1 MMKYALLKRFPE
13 LDHKS
18 QRGSK
23 PRCHLL
29 TDGTTAEVAG
39 RLTGLAKPYGFV
51 AIDNC
56 WMPRGFE
63 SIDEVKLH
71 NPNTI
76 VTKKE
81 SKKLK
86 NWWFAKPRGSGPV
99 WDLVSQC
106 SVGSGT
112 RARRGVLLVEAKA
125 HWEELER
132 ERKGKDLDANASDN
146 SHRNHDRI
154 GSAID
159 EANIGLRT
167 LTGNPEWALCR
178 DRCYQ
183 LANRF
188 AWAWKLMELG
198 VPVVLVYLGFL
209 NANEMSDSRPFYCP
223 EDWDKCVKTHA
234 KHHVPDGIWERE
246 WQAENGASL
255 AACVRSVDQS
265 LTAARIS
272 L

>member
-1 MMKYALLKRFPE
+1 MKRFPE
-13 LDHKS
+13 LDDKS

-29 TDGTTAEVAG
+29 TDGTTVEVAG
-39 RLTGLAKPYGFV
+39 RLTRLVTPYGSV
-51 AIDNC
+51 VTGN

-63 SIDEVKLH
+63 SINEVKLH
-71 NPNTI
+71 SPNTFI
-76 VTKKE
+76 TDEKRR
-81 SKKLK
+81 KLRD
-86 NWWFAKPRGSGPV
+86 WWFRIPGGSGPV

-125 HWEELER
+125 YWGELEQ
-132 ERKGKDLDANASDN
+132 EQTGKELKTNASDN

-154 GSAID
+154 EGAID
-159 EANIGLRT
+159 EANVGLRT
-167 LTGNPEWALCR
+167 LTGNPGWALCR
-178 DRCYQ
+178 DTCYQ

-209 NANEMSDSRPFYCP
+209 NANEMSDKGRPFYCP
-223 EDWDKCVKTHA
+223 ADWDKCVKTHA
-234 KHHVPDGIWERE
+234 KHHVPEEIWERE
-246 WQAENGASL
+246 WQAPSGASL
-255 AACVRSVDQS
+255 IARIGSVCQS
-265 LTAARIS
+265 LMAARIS
-272 L
+272 SGA

>member
-1 MMKYALLKRFPE
+1 MKGYAFVKRFPE
-13 LDHKS
+13 LDDKS

-29 TDGTTAEVAG
+29 TDGTVVEVSG
-39 RLTGLAKPYGFV
+39 RLTGLVKPHGSV
-51 AIDNC
+51 VTDN

-71 NPNTI
+71 IPNTFI
-76 VTKKE
+76 TSDE
-81 SKKLK
+81 SDKLK
-86 NWWFAKPRGSGPV
+86 DWWFRIPLGSGPV

-125 HWEELER
+125 HWRELER
-132 ERKGKDLDANASDN
+132 ERKGKDLTAGASDN
-146 SHRNHDRI
+146 SRRNHDRI

-159 EANIGLRT
+159 EANVGLRA
-167 LTGNPEWALCR
+167 LTSNPEWELCR
-178 DRCYQ
+178 DECYQ

-188 AWAWKLMELG
+188 AWAWKLTELG

-209 NANEMSDSRPFYCP
+209 NANEMSDEGRPFYCAT
-223 EDWDKCVKTHA
+223 DWDKCVKVHA
-234 KHHVPDGIWERE
+234 KSHVPEGIWERE
-246 WQAENGASL
+246 WQTTNGASL

-265 LTAARIS
+265 LTAARMS